1 MRISTASFRI
11 SLEQC
16 PSDLKHAHFNQK
28 ARGCRILLSPTVVSL
43 RCLPL
48 LPVNFVSLRRI
59 SIKRPL
65 LSHCVVSHCCPSTL
79 SPCVARRVC
88 PSLLPVTVARRL
100 CPSLLPVAFARH
112 CARRFCPSL
121 LPVAFARRFF
131 LTTFFAVSVYI
142 YSPLDRGLKIV
153 SNNIMMTL

>member
-1 MRISTASFRI
+1 M
-11 SLEQC
+11 
-16 PSDLKHAHFNQK
+16 
-28 ARGCRILLSPTVVSL
+28 
-43 RCLPL
+43 
-48 LPVNFVSLRRI
+48 RI

-79 SPCVARRVC
+79 SPCVARRLC

-112 CARRFCPSL
+112 CARRFCPSLLPVALPVAFARRFCPSL

-142 YSPLDRGLKIV
+142 YSPLDRGLKIQTFLACYLPFLAGNPMNSRDGDV
-153 SNNIMMTL
+153 KNV